1 MRVEVKDTLEVKQ
14 KEKEELI
21 QKVARGKQVLAN
33 NQFTDQ
39 DSITAYSI
47 KTQGTFDEYT
57 EAKEVCGKKSKKI
70 LSVLSLVIA
79 TLLLCGAGAV
89 YYLGDSNYL
98 TAYGMDSLVCIAAAV
113 GAAIIF
119 YLIGL
124 ILYLRL
130 RHRQKDME
138 LSAKVLQEIF
148 SRHLGDTAISM
159 DAMRAFQAR
168 MAEFTRLS
176 SAIAKSETAIEQKAA
191 EITELQG
198 RQETCR
204 GSH

>member
-1 MRVEVKDTLEVKQ
+1 MT
-14 KEKEELI
+14 
-21 QKVARGKQVLAN
+21 
-33 NQFTDQ
+33 
-39 DSITAYSI
+39 
-47 KTQGTFDEYT
+47 
-57 EAKEVCGKKSKKI
+57 
-70 LSVLSLVIA
+70 
-79 TLLLCGAGAV
+79 AV
-89 YYLGDSNYL
+89 YGI
-98 TAYGMDSLVCIAAAV
+98 DSLVCIAAAV

-176 SAIAKSETAIEQKAA
+176 SACLLYTSHLEELKCRWRDLELYWVNTA
-191 EITELQG
+191 TF
-198 RQETCR
+198 
-204 GSH
+204 